1 MMALAASLVV
11 IVYFSI
17 QYWVIKSADQQT
29 EAKSNSSRP
38 LLYSLSLA
46 ASGSSW
52 MYYGSTSYAAKHG
65 IEFAGLYVGIVLV
78 FTLGFPLLRKIVQ
91 LAKSEGI
98 RSISD
103 FIGAR
108 YGKSFTVAALVTVI
122 TTIGLI
128 PYISLQMTAIHYLI
142 DVFSGVFDPNDI
154 LDEHR
159 LHLFIVAVEIGIG
172 LFTVFYCA
180 RSPHFKERYE
190 GLIHA
195 LAVDSVIKFTGF
207 VLVGIAAV
215 TFLFGSPTE
224 IFTRLIVKQPDIPAL
239 QQGMSAG
246 NFFGLILIG
255 ASSVL
260 LLPNQ
265 FYLTIVQNRGAS
277 ELGMARWF
285 VPLFLL
291 IIGIFVLPISAIGSM
306 VLPAQASADFYF
318 LSLPLAA
325 GRHWLAIVAFAGGIS
340 AATTMIIAPSILLSV
355 MISNDLILPVLLRR
369 ANINSPEIAKD
380 FTKII
385 PNLRRAALIGILI
398 AAFAYQFVVSVRV
411 DFAVMAL
418 ISAIA
423 MMQLLPPLLGGLFWR
438 RGTARGA
445 IWGMLAGFCVWA
457 YTMVLPTMLD
467 SGSSIVVDGP
477 FGLAALRPHALFG
490 LEASNYINSLFW
502 SLSVN
507 IALFI
512 AGSLSRSATP
522 LERIQAS
529 IFIADAALSMNAVG
543 SLQPS
548 VTVDQLKMTISKY
561 IGNEQTDLA
570 FKSFHKQENIALEG
584 SDAADFKTVHFAEQ
598 LLSGIVGSPS
608 ARMILSLAMGPT
620 GPAQR
625 RAQILLDHAT
635 DALAQ
640 NRHLLQTA
648 LDQMDQGISVF
659 DRQYRLSCW
668 NTQFRLILDLPKE
681 LQRMGT
687 PLNRILSYLYERDDL
702 ADFTNKTFTEQF
714 TDISAP
720 WRIKL
725 KGTGQTIE
733 IRSNS
738 IPDGGLVTTFTDV
751 TNAVNADNLLRQTNE
766 SLELRVRDRT
776 AELTLAN
783 QQLGKAQRRAEEANL
798 GKTRFLADAGHDILQ
813 PLNAARLYSSS
824 LMEQLGNS
832 REKELAS
839 NVDSSLEAVESIIS
853 ALLDISRLDTGALK
867 PVISVFRLDALL
879 QQIARDFA
887 PTAREK
893 GLDLRI
899 VASSAVIATD
909 RNLLRRLIQ
918 NLVSNAIKYC
928 RSGKILVGVRRR
940 GKSIELQILD
950 TGIGIPTG
958 KLDHI
963 FREFSRLPEGMKES
977 DGLGLGLSIV
987 ERIAK
992 ILDLSI
998 IVTSRVGKGSVFS
1011 VTMVASNVPVLPTI
1025 EATQTVKPFSVLTG
1039 LKVLCVDDNERSL
1052 AGMQELLTTWGCQ
1065 VLPFKS
1071 GKTLLAYCVENPVAI
1086 PAVILA
1092 DYNLDEENGLDV
1104 IQNIREHLQRHLKAA
1119 LITADR
1125 SNHVRERAL
1134 LEDISI
1140 INKPVRP
1147 AILRALL
1154 SHFSQAIAA
1163 E

>member
-369 ANINSPEIAKD
+369 ANINSPEIAK
-380 FTKII
+380 
-385 PNLRRAALIGILI
+385 
-398 AAFAYQFVVSVRV
+398 
-411 DFAVMAL
+411 
-418 ISAIA
+418 
-423 MMQLLPPLLGGLFWR
+423 
-438 RGTARGA
+438 
-445 IWGMLAGFCVWA
+445 
-457 YTMVLPTMLD
+457 
-467 SGSSIVVDGP
+467 
-477 FGLAALRPHALFG
+477 
-490 LEASNYINSLFW
+490 
-502 SLSVN
+502 
-507 IALFI
+507 
-512 AGSLSRSATP
+512 
-522 LERIQAS
+522 
-529 IFIADAALSMNAVG
+529 
-543 SLQPS
+543 
-548 VTVDQLKMTISKY
+548 
-561 IGNEQTDLA
+561 
-570 FKSFHKQENIALEG
+570 
-584 SDAADFKTVHFAEQ
+584 
-598 LLSGIVGSPS
+598 
-608 ARMILSLAMGPT
+608 
-620 GPAQR
+620 
-625 RAQILLDHAT
+625 
-635 DALAQ
+635 
-640 NRHLLQTA
+640 
-648 LDQMDQGISVF
+648 
-659 DRQYRLSCW
+659 
-668 NTQFRLILDLPKE
+668 
-681 LQRMGT
+681 
-687 PLNRILSYLYERDDL
+687 
-702 ADFTNKTFTEQF
+702 
-714 TDISAP
+714 
-720 WRIKL
+720 
-725 KGTGQTIE
+725 
-733 IRSNS
+733 
-738 IPDGGLVTTFTDV
+738 
-751 TNAVNADNLLRQTNE
+751 
-766 SLELRVRDRT
+766 

-879 QQIARDFA
+879 QQIVRDFA

-1039 LKVLCVDDNERSL
+1039 LTVLCVDDNERSL

>member
-29 EAKSNSSRP
+29 EAKSNTSRP

-98 RSISD
+98 KSISD

-142 DVFSGVFDPNDI
+142 DVLSGVFDPNDV
-154 LDEHR
+154 LDEHK
-159 LHLFIVAVEIGIG
+159 LHLFIVAVEIGVG

-195 LAVDSVIKFTGF
+195 LAVDTVIKSASF
-207 VLVGIAAV
+207 VLVGIAVV

-224 IFTRLIVKQPDIPAL
+224 IFTQLIANQPAIPAL
-239 QQGMSAG
+239 QQHMSAG
-246 NFFGLILIG
+246 NFIGLILIG

-277 ELGMARWF
+277 ELTMARWF
-285 VPLFLL
+285 VPLLL
-291 IIGIFVLPISAIGSM
+291 LVIGIFVLPISAIGSM
-306 VLPAQASADFYF
+306 VLPAQVSADFYF

-325 GRHWLAIVAFAGGIS
+325 GQYWLAIIAFAGGIP
-340 AATTMIIAPSILLSV
+340 AATTMIVAPSILLSV

-385 PNLRRAALIGILI
+385 PNLRRAALIGILV

-445 IWGMLAGFCVWA
+445 IWGMVAGFSVWA

-467 SGSSIVVDGP
+467 TGSSIVVDGP

-507 IALFI
+507 ITLFI

-561 IGNEQTDLA
+561 SGNEQTDLA

-584 SDAADFKTVHFAEQ
+584 GDAADFKTVHFAEQ

-625 RAQILLDHAT
+625 RAQI
-635 DALAQ
+635 
-640 NRHLLQTA
+640 
-648 LDQMDQGISVF
+648 F
-659 DRQYRLSCW
+659 C
-668 NTQFRLILDLPKE
+668 
-681 LQRMGT
+681 
-687 PLNRILSYLYERDDL
+687 
-702 ADFTNKTFTEQF
+702 
-714 TDISAP
+714 
-720 WRIKL
+720 
-725 KGTGQTIE
+725 
-733 IRSNS
+733 
-738 IPDGGLVTTFTDV
+738 
-751 TNAVNADNLLRQTNE
+751 
-766 SLELRVRDRT
+766 
-776 AELTLAN
+776 
-783 QQLGKAQRRAEEANL
+783 
-798 GKTRFLADAGHDILQ
+798 
-813 PLNAARLYSSS
+813 
-824 LMEQLGNS
+824 
-832 REKELAS
+832 
-839 NVDSSLEAVESIIS
+839 
-853 ALLDISRLDTGALK
+853 
-867 PVISVFRLDALL
+867 
-879 QQIARDFA
+879 
-887 PTAREK
+887 
-893 GLDLRI
+893 
-899 VASSAVIATD
+899 
-909 RNLLRRLIQ
+909 
-918 NLVSNAIKYC
+918 
-928 RSGKILVGVRRR
+928 
-940 GKSIELQILD
+940 
-950 TGIGIPTG
+950 
-958 KLDHI
+958 
-963 FREFSRLPEGMKES
+963 
-977 DGLGLGLSIV
+977 
-987 ERIAK
+987 
-992 ILDLSI
+992 
-998 IVTSRVGKGSVFS
+998 
-1011 VTMVASNVPVLPTI
+1011 
-1025 EATQTVKPFSVLTG
+1025 
-1039 LKVLCVDDNERSL
+1039 
-1052 AGMQELLTTWGCQ
+1052 
-1065 VLPFKS
+1065 
-1071 GKTLLAYCVENPVAI
+1071 
-1086 PAVILA
+1086 
-1092 DYNLDEENGLDV
+1092 
-1104 IQNIREHLQRHLKAA
+1104 
-1119 LITADR
+1119 LITR
-1125 SNHVRERAL
+1125 LTR
-1134 LEDISI
+1134 
-1140 INKPVRP
+1140 
-1147 AILRALL
+1147 
-1154 SHFSQAIAA
+1154 
-1163 E
+1163 

>member
-11 IVYFSI
+11 IIYFSI

-29 EAKSNSSRP
+29 EAKSNTSRP

-65 IEFAGLYVGIVLV
+65 IEFAGLYIGIVLV

-98 RSISD
+98 KSISD

-142 DVFSGVFDPNDI
+142 DVLSGVFDPNDI

-159 LHLFIVAVEIGIG
+159 LHLFIVAIEIGIG

-224 IFTRLIVKQPDIPAL
+224 IFTRLITNQLNIPAL

-246 NFFGLILIG
+246 NFIGLILIG

-277 ELGMARWF
+277 ELSIARWF

-418 ISAIA
+418 A

-467 SGSSIVVDGP
+467 TGSSIVVDGP

-507 IALFI
+507 ITLFI

-570 FKSFHKQENIALEG
+570 FRSFHKQENIALEG

-625 RAQILLDHAT
+625 RAQTLLDHAT

-687 PLNRILSYLYERDDL
+687 PLNRIVSYLYERDDV

-720 WRIKL
+720 WHIKL

-776 AELTLAN
+776 TELTLAN

-879 QQIARDFA
+879 QQIGRDFA

-893 GLDLRI
+893 GLELRI
-899 VASSAVIATD
+899 VASSGVIATD

-950 TGIGIPTG
+950 TGIGIPPD

-1025 EATQTVKPFSVLTG
+1025 EATQTVKPFSVSTG
-1039 LKVLCVDDNERSL
+1039 LTVLCVDDNERSL

-1104 IQNIREHLQRHLKAA
+1104 IQSIREHLHRHLKAA